1 MSAVGF
7 IAGRA
12 AGAPVA
18 LALACTLWGS
28 SFLFAKVMMEELS
41 AGHVLLYRF
50 GLTAALLV
58 PVLVRGRRIPRGRDW
73 ALFLLTGFL
82 CVPATMLIQFE
93 GLARTTVTSA
103 SLLIG
108 TGTPILALAAVLV
121 ERERLG
127 GRGWLAVLLSC
138 LGIVVMIGRP
148 GPGGAWIGDL
158 LVFLSMVVAAAW
170 VLMSRRLVRRYP
182 PALAS
187 AWILILGTATLA
199 PMVWLREGPPPIALS
214 GGAWGSLLILAV
226 GCTVAAFLLWNWAA
240 ARVPAGRAAPF
251 LNLEPVVGAA
261 LGVAIL
267 GDPLGAGTVGGGAM
281 ILVAAGLAS
290 FTDEPRPRGAYAA
303 TGSSRDPRGA
313 RLSCFPRP
321 GVPTNSPSMAAS
333 SPRTHTRV
341 GAPTVSNPSN
351 TL

>member
-1 MSAVGF
+1 MSAAGL

-18 LALACTLWGS
+18 LALACALWGS
-28 SFLFAKVMMEELS
+28 SFLFAKVALDELS

-58 PVLVRGRRIPRGRDW
+58 PVLIRGRWIPRGRDW
-73 ALFLLTGFL
+73 PLFLLTGFL

-138 LGIVVMIGRP
+138 LGIVMMIGRP

-158 LVFLSMVVAAAW
+158 LVFLSMVVAAGW
-170 VLMSRRLVRRYP
+170 VLMSRRLVRRCP

-187 AWILILGTATLA
+187 SWILVLGTATLA

-214 GGAWGSLLILAV
+214 GQAWGSLLILAV

-251 LNLEPVVGAA
+251 LNLEPIVGAA

-267 GDPLGAGTVGGGAM
+267 GDPLGAATVGGG
-281 ILVAAGLAS
+281 ILIMGAAGLAS
-290 FTDEPRPRGAYAA
+290 VPDKPRPEPRSVRRPSCPPRELTSTAG
-303 TGSSRDPRGA
+303 
-313 RLSCFPRP
+313 
-321 GVPTNSPSMAAS
+321 
-333 SPRTHTRV
+333 
-341 GAPTVSNPSN
+341 
-351 TL
+351 